1 MPIITEGYMEVI
13 SGHSNVA
20 GGYLNNIDCQYAHFI
35 YTLMLLHYTN
45 VDGCFNL
52 KVRSVLSRKAN
63 DATLKKVVTYQLLSL
78 WTHEDE
84 IQTLLAALYTD
95 LKNTPKM
102 KL

>member
-1 MPIITEGYMEVI
+1 MEAI
-13 SGHSNVA
+13 SGHSNVT

-45 VDGCFNL
+45 VNGCFNL
-52 KVRSVLSRKAN
+52 KVRSVLSRSAN
-63 DATLKKVVTYQLLSL
+63 DAILKKVATYQLLSL

-84 IQTLLAALYTD
+84 IHTLLAALYTD
-95 LKNTPKM
+95 MKKVPKI